1 MTFKIEHDFD
11 DLFAKMNKLKVYN
24 ENTFVSI
31 LKKASKPLQ
40 EELKRTGADS
50 LRNFANSNDPNYSRA
65 AEASRAKYG
74 ELQKSVG
81 VYKSKATKG
90 LIGNAAVNVGYLK
103 SKQDKAFVAHFLNYG
118 WKNAKSGKIIEPSYK
133 GWMQRAEQK
142 TYPEMKAIFDK
153 EVVDVF
159 EETMQRKWAN
169 TKKRKVK

>member
-11 DLFAKMNKLKVYN
+11 DLYQKMNKLKVYN

-40 EELKRTGADS
+40 DELKATGPDS
-50 LRNFANSNDPNYSRA
+50 LRNFARGNNPNYNKA

-81 VYKSKATKG
+81 VYKSKAMKG
-90 LIGNAAVNVGYLK
+90 LVGGAAVNVGYLR

-118 WKNAKSGKIIEPSYK
+118 WKNARSGRVIEPAYK
-133 GWMQRAEQK
+133 GWMQKAEQK
-142 TYPEMKAIFDK
+142 TYPQMKSIFDK
-153 EVVDVF
+153 EVINVF
-159 EETMQRKWAN
+159 ETTMQAKWA
-169 TKKRKVK
+169 KAKRRKLR